1 MRTNKIS
8 KLCLKGGKEQ
18 MVLVDS
24 SEEKERGERLLDSGR
39 NQFRIISK
47 ENNERYAELSEPSL
61 CHRDYSG

>member
-1 MRTNKIS
+1 
-8 KLCLKGGKEQ
+8 